1 LNSAAGQGNIHGA
14 KARKVEK
21 NLSGTLLN
29 CIAILFGSLIGVMIG
44 DRLTHSMRESIMA
57 GLGLIVLVV
66 GMQNAFRTGNILIP
80 LLGLLTGTIIGE
92 LLDIDGAVK
101 RFGGWLQA
109 RVQRN
114 AAPDDEA
121 AAARIRFING
131 FVTASLV
138 FCVGPLAVIGSVKNG
153 INAGD
158 VQLLAIKSALD
169 FFASIAFAA
178 SLGIG
183 VAFSILPTLAIQGGF
198 AVVGIAFAGALSASG
213 ALNSDNMYLR
223 ELTGVGGVM
232 LMGIAL
238 ILLNLK
244 QVKVANF
251 LPGLITTPL
260 LVLIATLVGINI
272 YPL

>member
-1 LNSAAGQGNIHGA
+1 
-14 KARKVEK
+14 
-21 NLSGTLLN
+21 LSGTLLN
-29 CIAILFGSLIGVMIG
+29 CIAILIGSLIGVLIG

-57 GLGLIVLVV
+57 GIGLIVLVV
-66 GMQNAFRTGNILIP
+66 GLQNAFKTGNILIP
-80 LLGLLTGTIIGE
+80 TLGMLTGTIIGE
-92 LLDIDGAVK
+92 MLDIDGAVK
-101 RFGGWLQA
+101 RFGGWLQS
-109 RVQRN
+109 RVQRGVQSGDESMN
-114 AAPDDEA
+114 ARA
-121 AAARIRFING
+121 RFITG

-153 INAGD
+153 IDAND
-158 VQLLAIKSALD
+158 VQLLAIKSTLD
-169 FFASIAFAA
+169 FFTSIAFAA

-183 VAFSILPTLAIQGGF
+183 VAFSIIPTIVIQGGF
-198 AVVGIAFAGALSASG
+198 AIIGIAFASALSASG
-213 ALNSDNMYLR
+213 ALRADNMYLR

-232 LMGIAL
+232 LLGIAL

-260 LVLIATLVGINI
+260 LVLIATAIGINI

>member
-1 LNSAAGQGNIHGA
+1 
-14 KARKVEK
+14 
-21 NLSGTLLN
+21 
-29 CIAILFGSLIGVMIG
+29 
-44 DRLTHSMRESIMA
+44 MA
-57 GLGLIVLVV
+57 GVGLVVLVV
-66 GMQNAFRTGNILIP
+66 GMQNAFKTGNILIP

-101 RFGGWLQA
+101 RFGGWLQS
-109 RVQRN
+109 RVQQN
-114 AAPDDEA
+114 TPPGDA
-121 AAARIRFING
+121 AAASRIRFITG

-158 VQLLAIKSALD
+158 VQLLAIKSTLD
-169 FFASIAFAA
+169 FFTSIAFAA

-183 VAFSILPTLAIQGGF
+183 VAFSIIPTLVIQGSF
-198 AVVGIAFAGALSASG
+198 AIVGIIFAAALSASG
-213 ALNSDNMYLR
+213 ALDANNMYLR

-260 LVLIATLVGINI
+260 LVLIATLIGINV